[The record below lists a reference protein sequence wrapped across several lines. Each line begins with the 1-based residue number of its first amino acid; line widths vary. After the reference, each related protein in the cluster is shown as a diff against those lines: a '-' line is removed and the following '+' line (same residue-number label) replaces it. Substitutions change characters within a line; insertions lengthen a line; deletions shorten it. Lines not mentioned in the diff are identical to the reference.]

1 MQYQLG
7 PISMYFTIDSDEQFD
22 YEDTVETTIKQR
34 TKKKLHTSEPSDK
47 RSQKQ
52 DYSEARK
59 LKRQEY

>member
-7 PISMYFTIDSDEQFD
+7 PISMCFTIDSEEDFD
-22 YEDTVETTIKQR
+22 YEDTTQTKQR
-34 TKKKLHTSEPSDK
+34 TKKKLNTGEPSNK
-47 RSQKQ
+47 RQQKQ